1 MEATQNNVTNA
12 RNWLLNMGNAA
23 KSLDLTIQVKEEQR
37 EEREGKGREGREREG
52 ERGYKERELASLTY
66 ILVYFLVLHATAASR
81 TAICRDPCCHSEPSQ
96 SGLYLNSVWHT
107 KSEGERGRD

>member
-37 EEREGKGREGREREG
+37 EEREGKGRQGRGRERVQGEG
-52 ERGYKERELASLTY
+52 IRFVNLHPRLLFSIACHCRFTNCNLSRSLLSLRAES
-66 ILVYFLVLHATAASR
+66 IR
-81 TAICRDPCCHSEPSQ
+81 TVS
-96 SGLYLNSVWHT
+96 
-107 KSEGERGRD
+107 K